1 MESIYC
7 ERSECPIPGAGKGRD
22 PVIAKTD
29 EKAHTILCASVSRLP
44 VQTNSGKQINST
56 SYGIYRLQLS
66 PHGKFILYTA
76 LPTLLLMKLRQHWY
90 THFTTRTSEAHGGW
104 VACSRSRQESFTG
117 PAVRRRLLHSWS
129 GNQTMM
135 PLTVLQQT
143 TPRVI
148 NLGSRNALNHS
159 RIMTF
164 LWEDNTSL
172 LTWKLGEEQE
182 NLPKLARKAQRRG
195 RLTEYSEA
203 EAGRQPRIKQPRSPF
218 PRRTLLS
225 FPSV

>member
-1 MESIYC
+1 MA
-7 ERSECPIPGAGKGRD
+7 R
-22 PVIAKTD
+22 
-29 EKAHTILCASVSRLP
+29 
-44 VQTNSGKQINST
+44 
-56 SYGIYRLQLS
+56 
-66 PHGKFILYTA
+66 
-76 LPTLLLMKLRQHWY
+76 
-90 THFTTRTSEAHGGW
+90 
-104 VACSRSRQESFTG
+104 SRSRQESFTG
-117 PAVRRRLLHSWS
+117 PAARRRLLRSWS

-135 PLTVLQQT
+135 PLTVLQQP

-182 NLPKLARKAQRRG
+182 NLPKLARTARRRG
-195 RLTEYSEA
+195 RLIAYSEA

-218 PRRTLLS
+218 PRTLLS

>member
-1 MESIYC
+1 
-7 ERSECPIPGAGKGRD
+7 
-22 PVIAKTD
+22 
-29 EKAHTILCASVSRLP
+29 
-44 VQTNSGKQINST
+44 
-56 SYGIYRLQLS
+56 
-66 PHGKFILYTA
+66 
-76 LPTLLLMKLRQHWY
+76 MKLRQHRS

-117 PAVRRRLLHSWS
+117 PAARRRLLHSWS

-203 EAGRQPRIKQPRSPF
+203 EAGRQPRIKQPRPPF